1 MQKIKIK
8 IWLNKDVEELS
19 LILTFKFL
27 MHTLWSVAT
36 LIVII
41 LTKYVQF
48 KTRIENLSNFIFMK
62 KISNFVWLA
71 REPQI
76 GLLLQ

>member
-1 MQKIKIK
+1 M
-8 IWLNKDVEELS
+8 EELS

-27 MHTLWSVAT
+27 MHTLWSVVT
-36 LIVII
+36 LVVII

-48 KTRIENLSNFIFMK
+48 KTHIENLSNFIFMK
-62 KISNFVWLA
+62 KISNFVRLT

-76 GLLLQ
+76 GLLLQQENTLFNNKKL

>member
-1 MQKIKIK
+1 
-8 IWLNKDVEELS
+8 VEELS

-27 MHTLWSVAT
+27 MHTLWSVVT
-36 LIVII
+36 LVVII

-48 KTRIENLSNFIFMK
+48 KTHIENLSNFIFMK
-62 KISNFVWLA
+62 KISNFVRLT

-76 GLLLQ
+76 GLLLQQENTLFNNKKL

>member
-1 MQKIKIK
+1 M
-8 IWLNKDVEELS
+8 EELS

-27 MHTLWSVAT
+27 MHTLWSVVT
-36 LIVII
+36 LVVII

-48 KTRIENLSNFIFMK
+48 KTHIENLSNFIFMK
-62 KISNFVWLA
+62 KISNFVRLT

-76 GLLLQ
+76 GLLLQQENTLFNN

>member
-1 MQKIKIK
+1 M
-8 IWLNKDVEELS
+8 EELS

-36 LIVII
+36 LVVII

-48 KTRIENLSNFIFMK
+48 KTHIENLSNFIFMK
-62 KISNFVWLA
+62 KISNFVRLT

-76 GLLLQ
+76 GLLLQQENTLFNNKKL